1 MSETKFTI
9 SVSGDPAS
17 QGSHAIM
24 NGRIVQV
31 NSKKHKAWRTAIV
44 SEVISALP
52 EGWEPIDEPVELIV
66 NFYMPKPASV
76 KRPLPSVSPD
86 LDKLVRSVGDALA
99 IAGVYTD
106 DSRIVR
112 ISARKLYAQG
122 IEPGATIAV
131 RTIYDTPT
139 EQK

>member
-1 MSETKFTI
+1 MAE
-9 SVSGDPAS
+9 VSFSITGDPAS

-24 NGRIVQV
+24 QGRIVQV

-44 SEVISALP
+44 NEVIATLP
-52 EGWEPIDEPVELIV
+52 PDWEPIDGPCELAV
-66 NFYMPKPASV
+66 NFYMAKPASV
-76 KRPLPSVSPD
+76 KRSSPSVAPD

-106 DSRIVR
+106 DSRITR

-122 IEPGATIAV
+122 IEPGATITV
-131 RTIYDTPT
+131 KSL
-139 EQK
+139 E

>member
-1 MSETKFTI
+1 MAEVSL
-9 SVSGDPAS
+9 SVTGDPAS

-44 SEVISALP
+44 NEVIATLP
-52 EGWEPIDEPVELIV
+52 ADWEPIDGPCELIV
-66 NFYMPKPASV
+66 MFYMPKPASV
-76 KRPLPSVSPD
+76 KRSAPSVAPD

-106 DSRIVR
+106 DSRITR

-122 IEPGATIAV
+122 IEPGASIVVKTI
-131 RTIYDTPT
+131 
-139 EQK
+139 E

>member
-1 MSETKFTI
+1 MAEVSFSI
-9 SVSGDPAS
+9 SGDPAS

-24 NGRIVQV
+24 QGRIVQV

-44 SEVISALP
+44 NEVIATLP
-52 EGWEPIDEPVELIV
+52 ADWEPIDGPCELIV
-66 NFYMPKPASV
+66 NFYLSKPASV
-76 KRPLPSVSPD
+76 KRSSPSVAPD

-106 DSRIVR
+106 DSRITR

-122 IEPGATIAV
+122 IEPGATITV
-131 RTIYDTPT
+131 NSLD
-139 EQK
+139 

>member
-1 MSETKFTI
+1 MSETNFTI
-9 SVSGDPAS
+9 SVVGDPAS

-44 SEVISALP
+44 TECIANLP
-52 EGWEPIDEPVELIV
+52 ADWVPLDEPVELIV

-76 KRPLPSVSPD
+76 KRSLPSISPD
-86 LDKLVRSVGDALA
+86 LDKLIRSVGDALA

-122 IEPGATIAV
+122 IEPGATIEVKPIRHAE
-131 RTIYDTPT
+131 D
-139 EQK
+139 

>member
-1 MSETKFTI
+1 MAE
-9 SVSGDPAS
+9 VSFSITGDPAS

-24 NGRIVQV
+24 QGRIVQV

-44 SEVISALP
+44 NEVIATLP
-52 EGWEPIDEPVELIV
+52 ADWEPIDGPCELIV
-66 NFYMPKPASV
+66 NFYMAKPASV
-76 KRPLPSVSPD
+76 KRSSPSVAPD

-106 DSRIVR
+106 DSRITR

-122 IEPGATIAV
+122 IEPGATITVKAL
-131 RTIYDTPT
+131 D
-139 EQK
+139 

>member
-1 MSETKFTI
+1 MEENKFTI
-9 SVSGDPAS
+9 SVTGDPAS

-44 SEVISALP
+44 TEAISALP
-52 EGWEPIDEPVELIV
+52 QNWEPLDEPVELIV
-66 NFYMPKPASV
+66 NFYMPRPVSV
-76 KRPLPSVSPD
+76 TRPLPSVAPD
-86 LDKLVRSVGDALA
+86 LDKLIRSVGDALA

-122 IEPGATIAV
+122 IEPGATIEV
-131 RTIYDTPT
+131 RPIRHA
-139 EQK
+139 EE

>member
-1 MSETKFTI
+1 MSETNFTI
-9 SVSGDPAS
+9 SVTGDPAS

-44 SEVISALP
+44 QACAESLP
-52 EGWEPIDEPVELIV
+52 EDWVPLDEPVELIV
-66 NFYMPKPASV
+66 NFYMSKPASV
-76 KRPLPSVSPD
+76 KRSLPSVAPD
-86 LDKLVRSVGDALA
+86 LDKLIRSVGDALA
-99 IAGVYTD
+99 IGGVYAD

-122 IEPGATIAV
+122 IEPGATIEV
-131 RTIYDTPT
+131 RAIRHA
-139 EQK
+139 EE

>member
-1 MSETKFTI
+1 MSETNFTI
-9 SVSGDPAS
+9 SVTGDPAS

-44 SEVISALP
+44 QACAESLAADWVPL
-52 EGWEPIDEPVELIV
+52 DEPVELIV
-66 NFYMPKPASV
+66 NFYMSKPASV
-76 KRPLPSVSPD
+76 KRSLPSVAPD
-86 LDKLVRSVGDALA
+86 LDKLIRSVGDALA
-99 IAGVYTD
+99 IGGVYAD

-122 IEPGATIAV
+122 IEPGATIEV
-131 RTIYDTPT
+131 RAIRHA
-139 EQK
+139 EE

>member
-1 MSETKFTI
+1 MAE
-9 SVSGDPAS
+9 VSFSIIGDPAS

-24 NGRIVQV
+24 QGRIVQV

-44 SEVISALP
+44 NEVIATLP
-52 EGWEPIDEPVELIV
+52 PDWEPIDGPCELAV
-66 NFYMPKPASV
+66 NFYMAKPVSV
-76 KRPLPSVSPD
+76 TRSSPSVAPD

-106 DSRIVR
+106 DSRITR

-122 IEPGATIAV
+122 IEPGATITV
-131 RTIYDTPT
+131 KSL
-139 EQK
+139 E

>member
-9 SVSGDPAS
+9 SVLGDPAS

-44 SEVISALP
+44 STCIDELP
-52 EGWEPIDEPVELIV
+52 EGWVPLDEPVELIV
-66 NFYMPKPASV
+66 NFYMPKPKSV
-76 KRPLPSVSPD
+76 DRPLPSVAPD
-86 LDKLVRSVGDALA
+86 LDKLVRAVGDALA
-99 IAGVYTD
+99 IAGVYAD

-122 IEPGATIAV
+122 IEPGATIEV
-131 RTIYDTPT
+131 RTVCDTPT
-139 EQK
+139 E